1 MLTQP
6 IALAALAS
14 AISGASA
21 FSNSFPFAAFAS
33 EASLDF
39 AVNEEMMTQSS
50 PEIAATLGSV
60 YGCPADAYILV
71 NQPGVHASD
80 LRHDAPHL
88 SALLSEAES
97 SIESSY
103 MLYDAPAVLDQI
115 SDSVVNHCGG
125 KKITVDTRTGG
136 FPPYVDTAP
145 RVISLDFDPLSTDKS
160 VRRNQLRDNDAML
173 YSVTTLLPSRNYI
186 IVYTAQQADSTS
198 GDSSDS
204 SSSSDSAFK
213 ITGTSVR
220 EEDDDNKD
228 NNKDDNKDGKDKKY
242 DSLFVNYQFLSP
254 GIWMTM
260 VVSLLLLLVLLQ
272 AMSWIAELQ
281 VSYKAFE
288 PAPTREKASS

>member
-1 MLTQP
+1 MLTRP
-6 IALAALAS
+6 IKLAVLAS

-39 AVNEEMMTQSS
+39 AVNDEMMTQSS

-71 NQPGVHASD
+71 NQPGVHTSD

-88 SALLSEAES
+88 STLLSEAES
-97 SIESSY
+97 SIESSH
-103 MLYDAPAVLDQI
+103 MLYDARSVLDQI

-136 FPPYVDTAP
+136 FARYVDTTP

-160 VRRNQLRDNDAML
+160 VRRNQLRDNDALL
-173 YSVTTLLPSRNYI
+173 YSVTTLLPSHDYI
-186 IVYTAQQADSTS
+186 VIYTAQQADSNS
-198 GDSSDS
+198 GDSSGS
-204 SSSSDSAFK
+204 GDSAFK
-213 ITGTSVR
+213 IAGTSVR
-220 EEDDDNKD
+220 EEDNDNKG
-228 NNKDDNKDGKDKKY
+228 DNKDGKDKKY
-242 DSLFVNYQFLSP
+242 DSLFANYQFLSP